1 MKAASTTAKAS
12 TNSMVNSAVDVRDQL
27 FLHRYADTYDLARFG
42 LLSGDPLGSAGVEHV
57 EREAAAAEDFVVEG
71 ADVELGA

>member
-1 MKAASTTAKAS
+1 L
-12 TNSMVNSAVDVRDQL
+12 VWFG
-27 FLHRYADTYDLARFG
+27 FLD
-42 LLSGDPLGSAGVEHV
+42 GDPLGGAGVEHV